1 MQRINPQ
8 TSSCQSSLA
17 GRERESTCSNFRTRY
32 TGPMVPFSF
41 CKVDLRALAEGGL
54 FHPASR
60 SLLLADL
67 HLEKASSYAVRGQ
80 MLPPYDSI
88 ETLRR
93 VAALVDR
100 TQATALYCLG
110 DSFHDRG
117 GVARLPDEAL
127 GLLGLLTAR
136 TRWTWITGNHDRAL
150 VDPLGGHIVAEAEL
164 DGLLLRHEADPAEP
178 RGEISG
184 HYHPKYQVTL
194 RGRRV
199 SRPCFVAGRTKL
211 ILPSF
216 GVLTGGLDAADHAIL
231 DTVGRDARALVAVR
245 EKLLDFPLAA

>member
-1 MQRINPQ
+1 
-8 TSSCQSSLA
+8 
-17 GRERESTCSNFRTRY
+17 
-32 TGPMVPFSF
+32 MVPFSF
-41 CKVDLRALAEGGL
+41 CSVEMRALMEGGL

-60 SLLLADL
+60 SLLIADL
-67 HLEKASSYAVRGQ
+67 HLEKASSYALRGQ

-93 VAALVDR
+93 VAALVER
-100 TQATALYCLG
+100 TGAAALYCLG

-117 GVARLPDEAL
+117 GAARLPDEAL
-127 GLLGLLTAR
+127 GLLGLLTAK
-136 TRWTWITGNHDRAL
+136 TRWTWITGNHDAAIS
-150 VDPLGGHIVAEAEL
+150 DPLGGRIAAEVEL
-164 DGLLLRHEADPAEP
+164 DGMLLRHEADPDDP
-178 RGEISG
+178 RPEISG

-199 SRPCFVAGRTKL
+199 SRPCFVAGRSKL

-216 GVLTGGLDAADHAIL
+216 GVLTGGMNAADPVIL
-231 DTVGRDARALVAVR
+231 KAVGTDARALVAVQ

>member
-1 MQRINPQ
+1 
-8 TSSCQSSLA
+8 
-17 GRERESTCSNFRTRY
+17 
-32 TGPMVPFSF
+32 MVLFSF
-41 CKVDLRALAEGGL
+41 CSIDLCALTEGGL

-67 HLEKASSYAVRGQ
+67 HLEKASSYGERGQ

-93 VAALVDR
+93 VAALVER
-100 TQATALYCLG
+100 TGAQALYCLG

-117 GVARLPDEAL
+117 GATRLPDEAL

-136 TRWTWITGNHDRAL
+136 LRWIWITGNHDAA
-150 VDPLGGHIVAEAEL
+150 VTDPLGGHIVGETEL
-164 DGLLLRHEADPAEP
+164 DGLWLRHEADPEDRRP
-178 RGEISG
+178 EISG

-199 SRPCFVAGRTKL
+199 SRPCFVAGRSKL

-216 GVLTGGLDAADHAIL
+216 GVLTGGMNAADPVIL
-231 DTVGRDARALVAVR
+231 KTVGADARALIAVR

>member
-1 MQRINPQ
+1 
-8 TSSCQSSLA
+8 
-17 GRERESTCSNFRTRY
+17 
-32 TGPMVPFSF
+32 MVPFSF
-41 CKVDLRALAEGGL
+41 ASVDLCALSGGGL
-54 FHPASR
+54 FHPGSR

-67 HLEKASSYAVRGQ
+67 HLEKASSYAARGQ

-93 VAALVDR
+93 VAALVER
-100 TQATALYCLG
+100 TQAAALYCLG

-127 GLLGLLTAR
+127 GLLGLLTAKV
-136 TRWTWITGNHDRAL
+136 RWSWIVGNHDRTIS
-150 VDPLGGHIVAEAEL
+150 DPLGGHIVAASEL
-164 DGLLLRHEADPAEP
+164 EGLVLRHEADPEERRP
-178 RGEISG
+178 EISG
-184 HYHPKYQVTL
+184 HYHPKYRVTL

-199 SRPCFVAGRTKL
+199 SRPCFVAGRSKL

-216 GVLTGGLDAADHAIL
+216 GVLTGGMDAADPAIL

>member
-1 MQRINPQ
+1 
-8 TSSCQSSLA
+8 
-17 GRERESTCSNFRTRY
+17 
-32 TGPMVPFSF
+32 MVPFSF
-41 CKVDLRALAEGGL
+41 CSIDLRALPEGGL

-93 VAALVDR
+93 VAALVERCD
-100 TQATALYCLG
+100 AAALYCLG

-117 GVARLPDEAL
+117 GAVRLADEAR
-127 GLLGLLTAR
+127 GLLSYLTAR
-136 TRWTWITGNHDRAL
+136 TDWTWIVGNHDRAIA
-150 VDPLGGHIVAEAEL
+150 DPLGGRIVAEAEL
-164 DGLLLRHEADPAEP
+164 EGVLLRHEADPADP
-178 RGEISG
+178 RPEISG
-184 HYHPKYQVTL
+184 HYHPKYKVTL

-199 SRPCFVAGRTKL
+199 SRPCFVAGRSKL

-216 GVLTGGLDAADHAIL
+216 GVLTGGMDAADPVIL
-231 DTVGRDARALVAVR
+231 QAVGADARALIAVR
-245 EKLLDFPLAA
+245 ERLLDFPLAA

>member
-1 MQRINPQ
+1 
-8 TSSCQSSLA
+8 
-17 GRERESTCSNFRTRY
+17 
-32 TGPMVPFSF
+32 MVPFSF
-41 CKVDLRALAEGGL
+41 TSVDLCALPEGGL

-93 VAALVDR
+93 VAALIER
-100 TQATALYCLG
+100 TGAAALYCLG

-117 GVARLPDEAL
+117 GAGRLPDEAL

-136 TRWTWITGNHDRAL
+136 VAWTWVVGNHDRSMS
-150 VDPLGGHIVAEAEL
+150 DPLGGRILDRAEL
-164 DGLLLRHEADPAEP
+164 QGLVLRHEADPEDRRP
-178 RGEISG
+178 EISG
-184 HYHPKYQVTL
+184 HYHPRYQVTL
-194 RGRRV
+194 RGRHV
-199 SRPCFVAGRTKL
+199 SRPCFVAGRSKL

-216 GVLTGGLDAADHAIL
+216 GVLTGGMDAADPAIL
-231 DTVGRDARALVAVR
+231 ATVGRGARALVAVR
-245 EKLLDFPLAA
+245 ERLLDFPLAA

>member
-1 MQRINPQ
+1 
-8 TSSCQSSLA
+8 
-17 GRERESTCSNFRTRY
+17 
-32 TGPMVPFSF
+32 MVPFSF
-41 CKVDLRALAEGGL
+41 ASVELCALPEGGL

-67 HLEKASSYAVRGQ
+67 HLEKASSYARLGQ

-100 TQATALYCLG
+100 TRATAVYCLG

-117 GVARLPDEAL
+117 GAGRLPDEAL
-127 GLLGLLTAR
+127 GLLGLLTAK
-136 TRWTWITGNHDRAL
+136 THWTWITGNHDRSVA
-150 VDPLGGHIVAEAEL
+150 DPLGGHIVGEAGLE
-164 DGLLLRHEADPAEP
+164 GLLLRHEADPEERRP
-178 RGEISG
+178 EISG
-184 HYHPKYQVTL
+184 HYHPRYIVML

-199 SRPCFVAGRTKL
+199 SRPCFVAGRSKL

-216 GVLTGGLDAADHAIL
+216 GVLTGGMDAADPIIL
-231 DTVGRDARALVAVR
+231 ETVGRDARALVAVQ
-245 EKLLDFPLAA
+245 EQLLDFPLAA

>member
-1 MQRINPQ
+1 
-8 TSSCQSSLA
+8 
-17 GRERESTCSNFRTRY
+17 
-32 TGPMVPFSF
+32 MVPFSF
-41 CKVDLRALAEGGL
+41 ASVDLCALPEGGL

-67 HLEKASSYAVRGQ
+67 HLEKASSYALRGQ

-93 VAALVDR
+93 VAALVER
-100 TQATALYCLG
+100 TAAAALYCLG

-117 GVARLPDEAL
+117 GIARLPDEAL
-127 GLLGLLTAR
+127 GLIGLLTAKVD
-136 TRWTWITGNHDRAL
+136 WTWIVGNHDRAIA
-150 VDPLGGHIVAEAEL
+150 DPLGGRIVVEAEL
-164 DGLLLRHEADPAEP
+164 QGLLLRHEADPEERRP
-178 RGEISG
+178 EISG
-184 HYHPKYQVTL
+184 HYHPKYKVTL

-216 GVLTGGLDAADHAIL
+216 GVLTGGMDAADPAIL
-231 DTVGRDARALVAVR
+231 RAVGRDARALIPVQ
-245 EKLLDFPLAA
+245 EKLLGFPLAA

>member
-1 MQRINPQ
+1 
-8 TSSCQSSLA
+8 
-17 GRERESTCSNFRTRY
+17 
-32 TGPMVPFSF
+32 MVPFSF
-41 CKVDLRALAEGGL
+41 CSVNLCALPEGGL
-54 FHPASR
+54 FHPSSA

-93 VAALVDR
+93 VAALAARVEAR
-100 TQATALYCLG
+100 ALYCLG

-117 GVARLPDEAL
+117 GIARLGDEAR
-127 GLLGLLTAR
+127 GLLSLLTAR
-136 TRWTWITGNHDRAL
+136 LHWTWIVGNHDRSFA
-150 VDPLGGHIVAEAEL
+150 DPLGGQVVAEAALE
-164 DGLLLRHEADPAEP
+164 GLVLRHEADPDDRRP
-178 RGEISG
+178 EISG
-184 HYHPKYQVTL
+184 HYHPKYRVML

-199 SRPCFVAGRTKL
+199 SRPCFVAGRSKL

-216 GVLTGGLDAADHAIL
+216 GVLTGGMDAADPAIL
-231 DTVGRDARALVAVR
+231 GMVGSDARALIAVQ